1 MLDFKELTLQAKQ
14 EIESCA
20 KNVRVTSSELT
31 FTTFFIYR
39 KLLNVKYAIKDGM
52 VIYKTKIGK
61 GKEGYRF
68 PLGDGDKTAL
78 ISELIAENPNLLFY
92 GLTSDMIDFLEQNF
106 KDRFTFSKMENF
118 DDYVYSWDKLANLT
132 GKKLHSKRNHINNF
146 YKLYQSEFS
155 KITPEDKDLIIST
168 YDRWFKETDDKFL
181 LQEKEG
187 IKDLLENYDKLG
199 LVGGKLMVSGNLVAF
214 SIGER
219 LNDDTAVVHIEKAD
233 TNYKGAYTVIN
244 QQFAKNC
251 LYGFTYINREEDM
264 GLEGLRKAKMSYQ
277 PDFMVEKYKGE
288 LL

>member
-1 MLDFKELTLQAKQ
+1 MLDFKELTLSSKQ
-14 EIESCA
+14 EIENCI
-20 KNVRVTSSELT
+20 KNVRITSSELT

-52 VIYKTKIGK
+52 VVYKTRIN
-61 GKEGYRF
+61 KEGFRF
-68 PLGDGDKTAL
+68 PLGDGDKIAL
-78 ISELIAENPNLLFY
+78 INELIAENPNLLFY
-92 GLTSDMIDFLEQNF
+92 GLTADMVDFLEQNF
-106 KDRFTFSKMENF
+106 KGQFSFSKMEDY
-118 DDYVYSWDKLANLT
+118 DDYVYSQDKLANLT

-155 KITPEDKDLIIST
+155 EITPDDKDLIICS

-187 IKDLLENYDKLG
+187 IKDLLDNYDKLG
-199 LVGGKLMVSGNLVAF
+199 LVGGKLTVSGNLVAF
-214 SIGER
+214 SIGEK

-251 LYGFTYINREEDM
+251 LEGFTYINREEDM
-264 GLEGLRKAKMSYQ
+264 GIEGLRKAKMSYQ
-277 PDFMVEKYKGE
+277 PDFMVEKYRGE
-288 LL
+288 LI